1 MKRPMKFLMMLL
13 IGITIFSSCKKNPQ
27 IVGKWECTNDV
38 MIEGDHQFTESPSI
52 GQIWEF
58 KGNGDLFKEGE
69 ERAYAYSIEGNNLT
83 ITDTVT
89 LPDGTQLFSQTAT
102 IQTLTESQLSLSF
115 EYQGNG
121 ELVVPRNM
129 DFKRL

>member
-1 MKRPMKFLMMLL
+1 MKTTMKLMLMLL
-13 IGITIFSSCKKNPQ
+13 VVAGITKFSSCKKNPQ

-38 MIEGDHQFTESPSI
+38 MIEGEHQFTETSSI

-58 KGNGDLFKEGE
+58 KGNGGLFIED
-69 ERAYAYSIEGNNLT
+69 RASAYSIEGNNLT

-89 LPDGTQLFSQTAT
+89 LPNEPQLFSQTAI

-121 ELVVPRNM
+121 DLIVSRNM